1 MSTQNPR
8 QHPWNLCPG
17 QPRWA
22 SSQPQPCKWATC
34 YCKYCHFMLQYGV
47 LFLMYRSNC
56 TQTLIQCLGVFWT
69 ITHKASWNNCHYFA
83 FMFKKFFQEVGG
95 CFRGLFF
102 FYSEAIICPQLRL
115 ITAVYHT
122 TCTHQPRG
130 ILPDLLVFLFS
141 PIKCFISSDNV
152 KSRSGVKIAVT
163 TWSHFPFSRMK
174 SEYWFQLFLWQ
185 KICLNS
191 CSSQRK
197 DPSGLSQCRT

>member
-1 MSTQNPR
+1 
-8 QHPWNLCPG
+8 
-17 QPRWA
+17 
-22 SSQPQPCKWATC
+22 
-34 YCKYCHFMLQYGV
+34 MLWYPE
-47 LFLMYRSNC
+47 LIWIYTNNC
-56 TQTLIQCLGVFWT
+56 TQSLIRCLGGFWT

-83 FMFKKFFQEVGG
+83 FMFKKFFQEVGS
-95 CFRGLFF
+95 CCHGLF

-122 TCTHQPRG
+122 TCTHQPGG
-130 ILPDLLVFLFS
+130 ILTDLLVFLFP

-163 TWSHFPFSRMK
+163 TWSHFPFSGW
-174 SEYWFQLFLWQ
+174 SLSIDSSYFCD
-185 KICLNS
+185 KICLNC